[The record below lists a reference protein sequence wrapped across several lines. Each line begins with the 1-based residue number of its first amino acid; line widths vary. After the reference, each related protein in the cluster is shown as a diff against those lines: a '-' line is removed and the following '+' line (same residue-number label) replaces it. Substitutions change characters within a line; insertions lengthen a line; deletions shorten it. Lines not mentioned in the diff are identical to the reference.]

1 MARRRVEMS
10 RGWVSLLE
18 AGPADGPVVLLL
30 HGLLSDATTWE
41 PTLLPLA
48 RSGLRVLALDL
59 PGHGESAKLPG
70 TYLLDEFAIALEELL
85 DRLGIAAVTTCGH
98 SFGGAVSIHFGYHY
112 PARVQ
117 RQVLVSAGGLGRE
130 VNPGLRLL
138 TVPGAE
144 AVVGAVLG
152 RRVVRRALG
161 STRLHRAFGLSDQ
174 RLVNLRRIFRGL
186 TDTQA
191 RAAFFAS
198 ARGVIEPS
206 GQRGS
211 FIEMEYL
218 AEHLPTL
225 LVWSD
230 ADSVIPV
237 THAHDTHAHLPTSR
251 LVVLPGGGHEPHRR
265 DPARFA
271 AEVASFVLEVPP
283 CPVSR
288 SVDPT
293 YLSE

>member
-1 MARRRVEMS
+1 VSEDGAGAMVRRSAPMQ
-10 RGWVSLLE
+10 RGWLSYFE

-30 HGLLSDATTWE
+30 HGLLSDATTWDRAI
-41 PTLLPLA
+41 PLLA
-48 RSGLRVLALDL
+48 GHGLRVIALDL

-70 TYLLDEFAIALEELL
+70 PYLLDDFAAALDEFLGV
-85 DRLGIAAVTTCGH
+85 LGIESVTVCGH
-98 SFGGAVSIHFGYHY
+98 SFGGAITVHFGYHY
-112 PARVQ
+112 PHRVL

-138 TVPGAE
+138 TVNGAE
-144 AVVGAVLG
+144 TVVGAVLD
-152 RRVVRRALG
+152 RRPVRRLLR
-161 STRLHRAFGLSDQ
+161 SERLHRALRLSDEKV
-174 RLVNLRRIFRGL
+174 VNLRRIFRGL
-186 TDTQA
+186 VEPDA

-211 FIEMEYL
+211 FIEMQYL

-230 ADSVIPV
+230 RDTVIPV

-251 LVVLPGGGHEPHRR
+251 LVVLSGGGHEPHRR
-265 DPARFA
+265 DARRFA
-271 AEVASFVLEVPP
+271 DEVADFVQTTSPSHDVGK
-283 CPVSR
+283 
-288 SVDPT
+288 
-293 YLSE
+293 

>member
-1 MARRRVEMS
+1 MD
-10 RGWVSLLE
+10 
-18 AGPADGPVVLLL
+18 GPAVLLL

-41 PTLLPLA
+41 PTIVPLA
-48 RSGLRVLALDL
+48 ERGLRVIALDL
-59 PGHGESAKLPG
+59 PGHGDSSKLPG
-70 TYLLDEFAIALEELL
+70 TYLLDDFAIALDELL
-85 DRLGIAAVTTCGH
+85 TRLDIHSVTICGH
-98 SFGGAVSIHFGYHY
+98 SFGGAITVHFGYHY
-112 PARVQ
+112 PRRVQ

-130 VNPGLRLL
+130 VSPGLRLL

-144 AVVGAVLG
+144 PVVAAVLD
-152 RRVVRRALG
+152 RRLVRRLLG
-161 STRLHRAFGLSDQ
+161 NGRLHSAFGLSEE

-186 TDTQA
+186 VAPDA

-237 THAHDTHAHLPTSR
+237 THAHDTHAHLPASR
-251 LVVLPGGGHEPHRR
+251 LVVFPGGGHEPHRR
-265 DPARFA
+265 DSARFA
-271 AEVASFVLEVPP
+271 AEVAAFIAEVPAYTEAWSE
-283 CPVSR
+283 SR
-288 SVDPT
+288 NVGIDS
-293 YLSE
+293 

>member
-1 MARRRVEMS
+1 M
-10 RGWVSLLE
+10 
-18 AGPADGPVVLLL
+18 
-30 HGLLSDATTWE
+30 
-41 PTLLPLA
+41 
-48 RSGLRVLALDL
+48 
-59 PGHGESAKLPG
+59 
-70 TYLLDEFAIALEELL
+70 
-85 DRLGIAAVTTCGH
+85 
-98 SFGGAVSIHFGYHY
+98 HFGYHY
-112 PARVQ
+112 PHRVL

-138 TVPGAE
+138 TVNGAE
-144 AVVGAVLG
+144 TVVGAVLD
-152 RRVVRRALG
+152 RRPVRRLLG
-161 STRLHRAFGLSDQ
+161 NARLHRAFGLSEE

-186 TDTQA
+186 TEPDA

-230 ADSVIPV
+230 QDSVIPV

-251 LVVLPGGGHEPHRR
+251 LVVFPGGGHEPHRR

-271 AEVASFVLEVPP
+271 GEVADFVTEVP
-283 CPVSR
+283 SLDAAAWTE
-288 SVDPT
+288 S
-293 YLSE
+293 

>member
-1 MARRRVEMS
+1 
-10 RGWVSLLE
+10 
-18 AGPADGPVVLLL
+18 
-30 HGLLSDATTWE
+30 
-41 PTLLPLA
+41 
-48 RSGLRVLALDL
+48 
-59 PGHGESAKLPG
+59 
-70 TYLLDEFAIALEELL
+70 
-85 DRLGIAAVTTCGH
+85 
-98 SFGGAVSIHFGYHY
+98 
-112 PARVQ
+112 
-117 RQVLVSAGGLGRE
+117 

-144 AVVGAVLG
+144 SVVGAVLD
-152 RRVVRRALG
+152 RRAVRGVLR
-161 STRLHRAFGLSDQ
+161 SARLHSAFGLTEE
-174 RLVNLRRIFRGL
+174 RVVNLRRIFRGL
-186 TDTQA
+186 IEPDA

-271 AEVASFVLEVPP
+271 AEVAGFVTGVPASADAWP
-283 CPVSR
+283 S
-288 SVDPT
+288 SH
-293 YLSE
+293 YLGTES

>member
-1 MARRRVEMS
+1 MQ
-10 RGWVSLLE
+10 RGWLSYLE

-30 HGLLSDATTWE
+30 HGLLSDATTWDRA
-41 PTLLPLA
+41 LPLLA
-48 RSGLRVLALDL
+48 AHGLRVIALDL

-70 TYLLDEFAIALEELL
+70 SYLLDDFALALDEFLEVLT
-85 DRLGIAAVTTCGH
+85 IPAVTICGH
-98 SFGGAVSIHFGYHY
+98 SFGGAITVHFGYHY
-112 PARVQ
+112 PHRVL

-138 TVPGAE
+138 TVNGAE
-144 AVVGAVLG
+144 AVVGAVLD
-152 RRVVRRALG
+152 RRPVRRLLG
-161 STRLHRAFGLSDQ
+161 NARLHRAFGLSEEK
-174 RLVNLRRIFRGL
+174 LVNLRRIFRGL
-186 TDTQA
+186 LAPDA

-230 ADSVIPV
+230 QDSVIPV
-237 THAHDTHAHLPTSR
+237 AHAHETHAHLPSSR
-251 LVVLPGGGHEPHRR
+251 LVVLDGGGHEPHRR
-265 DPARFA
+265 DARRFA
-271 AEVASFVLEVPP
+271 DEVADFVATAPAV
-283 CPVSR
+283 VA
-288 SVDPT
+288 DPIIWE
-293 YLSE
+293 SNPD